1 MEKACMDVLSF
12 LEMMGMV
19 PKSARRRDAVEF
31 WIVMGYSTT
40 AAEMLQTVVLMVAW
54 QLSLREEM
62 WDVVRMRDGVLGDIF
77 ALTRNT
83 VGSAPVLSLERSR
96 SDVLVVQL

>member
-1 MEKACMDVLSF
+1 MDVLSF
-12 LEMMGMV
+12 IEMMGME

-40 AAEMLQTVVLMVAW
+40 AAETLQTVVVMVAW

-62 WDVVRMRDGVLGDIF
+62 WDVVRMSDGVLSDIF
-77 ALTRNT
+77 PLTRKT
-83 VGSAPVLSLERSR
+83 VGSAPVLLPERSS